1 MSARLL
7 RPALAALVSLL
18 LGAACADREPLAAP
32 VGPATPAPGSA
43 DLLGLGG
50 LLGNV
55 SRLLCPAS
63 ASASGSAVIGP
74 DGGTLVA
81 SGVRVDFPAGAVAD
95 SQTFTA
101 HVVPGSYVEV
111 ELAAQGHAHYN
122 FAVPVTVTLD
132 LQSCIHLPL
141 VARAFYMESGALV
154 QDMGGELDL
163 LGRTLRFRTPH
174 FSGYTVA
181 W

>member
-7 RPALAALVSLL
+7 RPALAALLTFV
-18 LGAACADREPLAAP
+18 LGAACADREPLTAS
-32 VGPATPAPGSA
+32 VGPAAVAPRSA
-43 DLLGLGG
+43 DLLGG
-50 LLGNV
+50 LIGNV
-55 SRLLCPAS
+55 SRLVCPTSSS
-63 ASASGSAVIGP
+63 ATGSAVIGP

-81 SGVRVDFPAGAVAD
+81 NGVRVEFPAGAVAD

-111 ELAAQGHAHYN
+111 ELAAQGHEHLN

-132 LQSCIHLPL
+132 LQSCVHLPL
-141 VARAFYMESGALV
+141 GARAFYVDSGALV
-154 QDMGGELDL
+154 EDMGGDLDP
-163 LGRTLRFRTPH
+163 LGRTIRFRTPH